1 MHALLGGRIFQDISA
16 GLLPINPK
24 QVIAS
29 SMLLVL
35 RARLVG
41 DSGRA
46 LRRPVSLVLILDSH
60 RSPHATGIL
69 AAKRQPGLGDGGIF
83 VVWVV
88 PLIGTEIG
96 GVEIFVKNH
105 QEFAAELPDLQVDEV
120 PAGTPVNDAGV
131 RHLVGD
137 RVRLS
142 PELLQGLAHVSGAFR
157 MADPENEELGWEN
170 FEKGGGIV
178 HGRHQRAPVL
188 AKVAI
193 LPLLEEMSH
202 GRRFRLLEDPGGFQE
217 AADIIH
223 P

>member
-1 MHALLGGRIFQDISA
+1 MHALLGSRIFQDVAA
-16 GLLPINPK
+16 GLLPVNPK
-24 QVIAS
+24 QVISS

-35 RARLVG
+35 GARLVR

-46 LRRPVSLVLILDSH
+46 LRRPVSLVLILDRH
-60 RSPHATGIL
+60 RSPYATGIL
-69 AAKRQPGLGDGGIF
+69 AAKRQPGLGDGGIL
-83 VVWVV
+83 VVRVV

-96 GVEIFVKNH
+96 RVEIVVKNH

-142 PELLQGLAHVSGAFR
+142 PELLQGLGHVSGAFR

-188 AKVAI
+188 TKVAI

-202 GRRFRLLEDPGGFQE
+202 GRRFRLLEDAGGFQE